1 MNFNEHKRTIII
13 GAVLLLV
20 IIIGLFIF
28 IKKSN
33 EEEKKKDKEQNYT
46 LLFQYVNKET
56 RDLEQDMQF
65 VYKESK
71 LNKVILTMYFIE
83 DDITKLI
90 AEEYKS
96 GNDFKNVTYT
106 KNTVSLEYSNS
117 MMKEYSGLSK
127 EELIQL
133 LEGQGYSYKK

>member
-1 MNFNEHKRTIII
+1 MNFSENKRTIII

-28 IKKSN
+28 IKRSN
-33 EEEKKKDKEQNYT
+33 DEEKEKDKELNYT

-56 RDLEQDMQF
+56 NDLEQDMQF
-65 VYKESK
+65 VYKDGK
-71 LNKVILTMYFIE
+71 LNKIILTMYFIE
-83 DDITKLI
+83 DDITQLI

-96 GNDFKNVTYT
+96 GSDFKNVTYT

-117 MMKEYSGLSK
+117 MIKEYSGLNK

-133 LEGQGYSYKK
+133 VEGQGYKNKK